1 MKIKILFEEAL
12 LAQAAYAS
20 LSVGMEGV
28 TLIDAL
34 KALEPDGLTQAQ
46 AEYFASKY
54 KVVQQVNESGFSAT
68 LFQNIESG
76 EYHLANR
83 GTDGVLDG
91 DWTDANASNSAYGMA
106 YNHVAELINFYLRL
120 SSSGADVPQYGFE
133 EVIVDTGDK
142 APESSV
148 LVGHVESDSD
158 YEIIEDIYLVFKETS
173 RTTGTGVIADTKI
186 NVTGHSLGGHLAA
199 TFALLFPS
207 MTKQATTFDSAGIVG
222 DHFDIIASLIGDV
235 VGLTPNKM
243 AELNTHINNFKAPLD
258 PISQPTL
265 WSTTHPGGKL
275 TNIFIEAEDVL
286 GDLPSHDMDRL
297 VDSLAVM
304 NLLYLLDN
312 SITLEKANELLP
324 KASSDEYTE
333 LEGMMNH
340 LARLFGKETVA
351 ITESDH
357 DQVYRVIKQITDTTE
372 ENSYSITAVSENTVN
387 HALAG
392 EKASLY
398 ALVHLQPFVVSGTSN
413 TITNTL
419 YKKHD
424 NNDALDV
431 ENYSK
436 QYLTDRAA
444 MLHWLI
450 EYNQENKDYDKTYS
464 DSSFTGNVTFI
475 DMKSDVNNGQD
486 LELNINGKGGSATY
500 ERVIF
505 GTDGDDSNIKGD
517 AKNDRLYGGDGK
529 DILYGKEGDDHLEGG
544 LDNDKLY
551 GGDGGDFLLGG
562 KGDDHLESGE
572 EDVYGEGAINILHGG
587 DGRDTLV
594 GGDGIDY
601 LYGGDGNDSLW
612 VGKGA
617 LHVVS
622 WNEAEAKDADIV
634 IKGSSMGF
642 TLGTE
647 LMVGGDGFD
656 SYYLGASANH
666 VIIHDSDGQGAIHG
680 GAEDIGD
687 KTYVFTGGKYLRK
700 YKDVETGLQVDVYLE
715 NDYSG
720 SGLGGREY
728 HIVYELDGSQ
738 TLITY
743 GVTIPN
749 FSNGML
755 GIDLEG
761 GRVGEGINVID
772 DILKKFNFDEAFE
785 AADVEMIKMALRTI
799 YSQSAIARQMLSDY
813 AYQISIKPELINT
826 DFDTSSTE
834 SALLTSAGQDPE
846 FPGTIGANTPS
857 MSFDLQSLNKNTYIS
872 TEGKAVKDTIQSALV
887 FELVS
892 FIYKLGDTN
901 TPGETS
907 DAISFANTILNE
919 MGLAER
925 SSDLAYDETG
935 NTHIANFEYTQ
946 GQSIDRAFTL
956 LSEKT
961 DENNIDTSGGGNLK
975 DLIIGN
981 ETANTIRS
989 GSGDDFLHG
998 GAGNDR
1004 LYGGEGNDYLVGGEG
1019 ADYLSGGYGIDTVDY
1034 STSIEGVDVELSS
1047 GKAWYGDATGDT
1059 LVAIENIV
1067 GSSWSDYLTGDVGDN
1082 ELTGGKGRDYLYG
1095 GAGNDTYVFNFG
1107 DGVDVITD
1115 SLGSDKIVFGEG
1127 ITSENLRISHDVT
1140 ESHWLIELYDDFGDL
1155 TGDKITINNAFKDL
1169 DKQIESIEFYD
1180 GTSLN
1185 LENITSRA
1193 QTSAVQYSNDYFF
1206 NWGMGTVR
1214 IYEDQNG
1221 GFDTVYF
1228 GIDVGTDS
1236 LELSKDG
1243 NDLILSLSNYSKLII
1258 TNYYRFRTDD
1268 EYIPKHEAIFG
1279 PKEFIDDTWTI
1290 ERFVFGL
1297 GGTGY
1302 EWGALHAEVPY
1313 IEPIKGSEES
1323 DTITGTDS
1331 DDVIDAG
1338 GGDDILQGGI
1348 GSDIY
1353 RYKLGDGNDIIID
1366 SDGENY
1372 LKLGKGITTENI
1384 SIEASDDVWS
1394 GNMDIYTSTG
1404 DKLSIQGNNSD
1415 ILSVSTIRFFDGTV
1429 WEAADFFS
1437 HMVVVG
1443 TDGDDSLDYS
1453 PLEFG
1458 TTFDAG
1464 LGNDTIFGGS
1474 GDDTYLFNFGDG
1486 QDVILENNGEDKIV
1500 FGVGITADNLRITH
1514 DETESHWIIE
1524 LLDDGG
1530 NLTGDSITVENA
1542 FIPLVTRALSS
1553 EERVDRS
1560 YIIESFEFF
1569 DGSVMTYPEIQ
1580 LAAQKLYTDLEP
1592 EIVTSIEGTSESDTL
1607 VGDENTN
1614 IINGYDGNDVI
1625 NGGLKDDTLN
1635 GGNGDDVY
1643 LYELGDGNDVIN
1655 ELEGNDTLRFGVG
1668 ITPENIS
1675 ITASDTDMFIT
1686 LPDGQVVTIIDW
1698 RKTTYYTSGGIY
1710 RVITESRIEQL
1721 EFSDGTVW
1729 QDEDIFSNMVIVG
1742 VEGDSYIYNGSTVF
1756 GTHYDMGLG
1765 DDDVYGGKG
1774 NDVYNY
1780 SLGDGNDT
1788 ISDFYGLDIIRFDQ
1802 TITPADITVT
1812 VSGRGRNLS
1821 VALPDNAIITIMG
1834 WNNRDLLLEK
1844 QFEFADGTVWH
1855 AEDIIANMVTE
1866 EADSLSAELGFNLL
1880 VQSISSFGDGTD
1892 EYERQPSSYNTIL
1905 PIVESAF

>member
-1 MKIKILFEEAL
+1 MTHALGGTLTAAQEQGIQILMAWN
-12 LAQAAYAS
+12 
-20 LSVGMEGV
+20 
-28 TLIDAL
+28 
-34 KALEPDGLTQAQ
+34 K
-46 AEYFASKY
+46 
-54 KVVQQVNESGFSAT
+54 
-68 LFQNIESG
+68 
-76 EYHLANR
+76 
-83 GTDGVLDG
+83 GTDYNGTAF
-91 DWTDANASNSAYGMA
+91 TDA
-106 YNHVAELINFYLRL
+106 
-120 SSSGADVPQYGFE
+120 
-133 EVIVDTGDK
+133 
-142 APESSV
+142 
-148 LVGHVESDSD
+148 
-158 YEIIEDIYLVFKETS
+158 
-173 RTTGTGVIADTKI
+173 
-186 NVTGHSLGGHLAA
+186 
-199 TFALLFPS
+199 
-207 MTKQATTFDSAGIVG
+207 
-222 DHFDIIASLIGDV
+222 DIIALAKGKGGLVQHQTFLQSIALTEAQSTTLLHAYLDGAAGLPAIDGAFGLGSADSVSQSTERLALLDLRYAGLLGKGAKGAVAGIGQAAESPRAAAWFEARYNHKNTTHTGLQPRRVMESRLIGLV
-235 VGLTPNKM
+235 QEG
-243 AELNTHINNFKAPLD
+243 LNTKETLQETLVAVSYLYKYHFDLIKQRDGLDNFEAAIATEKILIEAAYTEGNAVDFIQTTNKYGDIDLAPQQSGIDRNLLNDLMIGDDRGNKIEGGDGDDYLYGESGIDKLFGGDGDDILD
-258 PISQPTL
+258 GGTGNDKM
-265 WSTTHPGGKL
+265 TGGKDND
-275 TNIFIEAEDVL
+275 TYY
-286 GDLPSHDMDRL
+286 
-297 VDSLAVM
+297 VDSLQDEIFENAGEGD
-304 NLLYLLDN
+304 LDTLITSIDLALLDQDQYEHIERIALDDRDGG
-312 SITLEKANELLP
+312 SGKLLSGNE
-324 KASSDEYTE
+324 SDNWLIGNQLDNIILGGYGEDK
-333 LEGMMNH
+333 
-340 LARLFGKETVA
+340 LFG
-351 ITESDH
+351 
-357 DQVYRVIKQITDTTE
+357 
-372 ENSYSITAVSENTVN
+372 
-387 HALAG
+387 G
-392 EKASLY
+392 
-398 ALVHLQPFVVSGTSN
+398 
-413 TITNTL
+413 
-419 YKKHD
+419 
-424 NNDALDV
+424 
-431 ENYSK
+431 
-436 QYLTDRAA
+436 
-444 MLHWLI
+444 
-450 EYNQENKDYDKTYS
+450 
-464 DSSFTGNVTFI
+464 
-475 DMKSDVNNGQD
+475 
-486 LELNINGKGGSATY
+486 
-500 ERVIF
+500 
-505 GTDGDDSNIKGD
+505 
-517 AKNDRLYGGDGK
+517 
-529 DILYGKEGDDHLEGG
+529 EGDDHLEA
-544 LDNDKLY
+544 
-551 GGDGGDFLLGG
+551 
-562 KGDDHLESGE
+562 GE
-572 EDVYGEGAINILHGG
+572 EDVLGEGAVNILHGG
-587 DGRDTLV
+587 DDRDTLV
-594 GGDGIDY
+594 GGHGIDY

-617 LHVVS
+617 LVPLS
-622 WNEAEAKDADIV
+622 PKMGRQL
-634 IKGSSMGF
+634 GSEIMA
-642 TLGTE
+642 
-647 LMVGGDGFD
+647 GGDGFD
-656 SYYLGASANH
+656 SYFIGTYSNS
-666 VIIHDSDGQGAIHG
+666 VIIYDSDGQGVIHG
-680 GAEDIGD
+680 GAKEIGD
-687 KTYVFTGGKYLRK
+687 KTYILTGGEYFRE
-700 YKDVETGLQVDVYLE
+700 YEDEETGLQVEVYHESNYL
-715 NDYSG
+715 G
-720 SGLGGREY
+720 SGQARREY

-743 GVTIPN
+743 GATIPN
-749 FSNGML
+749 FKNGML
-755 GIDLEG
+755 GINLVNNIRG
-761 GRVGEGINVID
+761 GNVGEGINVIE
-772 DILKKFNFDEAFE
+772 DILNKFNFEAAFE
-785 AADVEMIKMALRTI
+785 AADVEMIRVAIRNI
-799 YSQSAIARQMLSDY
+799 YSQSAIARQMLLSLEQQIPLKPNFVNSNIESFNSDNTFSSMG
-813 AYQISIKPELINT
+813 ALEELV
-826 DFDTSSTE
+826 
-834 SALLTSAGQDPE
+834 
-846 FPGTIGANTPS
+846 PGIIGGGSDTPS
-857 MSFDLQSLNKNTYIS
+857 IAFNVQSLHNSTYIS
-872 TEGKAVKDTIQSALV
+872 TEGKAVKDTIQTALV

-925 SSDLAYDETG
+925 ASDLAYDETG
-935 NTHIANFEYTQ
+935 NTHIANYEYTH

-956 LSEKT
+956 LSENT
-961 DENNIDTSGGGNLK
+961 GEDNIDTSSGDIFS
-975 DLIIGN
+975 DLVIGN
-981 ETANTIRS
+981 ERKNTIRS
-989 GSGDDFLHG
+989 GTGDDFLHG

-1004 LYGGEGNDYLVGGEG
+1004 LYGGEGDDFLVGGEG
-1019 ADYLSGGYGIDTVDY
+1019 ADYLSGGDGIDTVDY
-1034 STSIEGVDVELSS
+1034 SACLEGVDVELSS
-1047 GKAWYGDATGDT
+1047 GNAWYGDATGDT
-1059 LVAIENIV
+1059 LVSIENIV
-1067 GSSWSDYLTGDVGDN
+1067 GSSWGDYLTGDVGDN

-1155 TGDKITINNAFKDL
+1155 TGDKITINNAFEDL

-1185 LENITSRA
+1185 LENITSRV

-1206 NWGMGTVR
+1206 NWGMGIVR
-1214 IYEDQNG
+1214 IYEDENG
-1221 GFDTVYF
+1221 GFDTVHF
-1228 GIDVGTDS
+1228 GVDITPNS

-1243 NDLILSLSNYSKLII
+1243 NDLILSLSDYTKLII
-1258 TNYYRFRTDD
+1258 SNYYRFRTDD

-1290 ERFVFGL
+1290 ERFEF
-1297 GGTGY
+1297 GTGD

-1313 IEPIKGSEES
+1313 IESIKGSEES

-1443 TDGDDSLDYS
+1443 TGGDDSLDYS
-1453 PLEFG
+1453 SLEFG

-1464 LGNDTIFGGS
+1464 LGNDTILGGS

-1686 LPDGQVVTIIDW
+1686 LPDGQVVTIFDW